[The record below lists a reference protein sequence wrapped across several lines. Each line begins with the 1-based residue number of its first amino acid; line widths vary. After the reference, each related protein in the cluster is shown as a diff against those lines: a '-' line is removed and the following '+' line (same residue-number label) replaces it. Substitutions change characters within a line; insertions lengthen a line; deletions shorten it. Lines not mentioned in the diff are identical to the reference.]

1 MIRIYEKE
9 TNLQS
14 CCWLKVAAGTT
25 GKHGGDRGHGCL
37 TVIEIINDNCDFGV
51 EILKKDGVKNGVRI
65 VMGGDQELDAITEA
79 IEFILAKLKPEAKKD
94 YYEPTRINN
103 P

>member
-1 MIRIYEKE
+1 MIRIYETT

-14 CCWLKVAAGTT
+14 CCWLRVAAGTT

-51 EILKKDGVKNGVRI
+51 EIFKNDGIKNGVRI
-65 VMGGDQELDAITEA
+65 VMGGDMELEA
-79 IEFILAKLKPEAKKD
+79 IVEGLEFILSKLKPEAQKK
-94 YYEPTRINN
+94 YNEQV
-103 P
+103 